1 MTPLFEAILAHCPAP
16 DVDVDGPLQLQIS
29 QLDYSN
35 YVGSIGIGRTRRGTL
50 RRAMPV
56 AVIDRQGEV
65 RQERIGQVF
74 GFMGLERVEVEER
87 AKLRRVAD
95 RLTGIT
101 VETAVRFGDP
111 ATQIIDEAE
120 TIGADLIALATHHRS
135 GLARMLKGSVAE
147 RVERGTPVPV
157 VLVPYGEPEAAL
169 A

>member
-1 MTPLFEAILAHCPAP
+1 MRLVRVTRAVSAVTGDDDRILAYA
-16 DVDVDGPLQLQIS
+16 D
-29 QLDYSN
+29 
-35 YVGSIGIGRTRRGTL
+35 
-50 RRAMPV
+50 
-56 AVIDRQGEV
+56 
-65 RQERIGQVF
+65 QES
-74 GFMGLERVEVEER
+74 ERVEVEER

-120 TIGADLIALATHHRS
+120 TIGADLIAWATHHRS
-135 GLARMLKGSVAE
+135 GLARVLKGSVAE